1 MKRNIFAVLA
11 LSAVA
16 AAAVPG
22 TALANT
28 SAGARVVNV
37 VEVTYSDTS
46 GKNTFTAA
54 ASTTTTVNLVKSALN
69 ATTAPSGGAVAGLGC
84 LASVDTVSGGTMSAI
99 YALSA
104 TANGSDT
111 YSLTMGDNTPTTT
124 ANVTDITRT
133 YSTLTYD
140 GTVEAT
146 NPASRILGSA
156 IPVGVG
162 AADTLLFPGGSL
174 NGFAANDIVL
184 VEIGPVGGKVK
195 RAFKVAEVSQGT
207 PASHANADG
216 TTAYTTGKLSDAQA
230 EVQGYLKLA
239 AYDNTTVTLNGTSF
253 TFGGDSVPPDF
264 TTAATAPTLGV
275 PVGEMVLVQVDVKAS
290 ASTVTA
296 DGFVGYT
303 LNATN
308 GTNSTNLT
316 CTAGFYKRS
325 QLSIQKEVRNTA
337 NTTWG
342 GTATGNPQDI
352 LEYRIT
358 VKNNGGQAAM
368 VSIKDAVPA
377 YTTLVTHNTYGD
389 KAGGSVF
396 ATITD
401 KDGKTVAVTTAV
413 DAETQP
419 TGIKTGFGDAAGT
432 AATKAI
438 NFYLGDT
445 ATQSNGGTVP
455 SCSNGAQSTQ
465 SACQTS
471 GGTWLDTYTILY
483 QVRID

>member
-1 MKRNIFAVLA
+1 MKRNLFAVLA

-16 AAAVPG
+16 AAAVPA

-28 SAGARVVNV
+28 SAGAKVVNV

-54 ASTTTTVNLVKSALN
+54 ASTSTTVNLVPSALN
-69 ATTAPSGGAVAGLGC
+69 ATTAPSNGTVAGLGC
-84 LASVDTVSGGTMSAI
+84 LGSVDTVSGGTVSAI
-99 YALSA
+99 YAFSA
-104 TANGSDT
+104 TANGADS
-111 YSLTMGDNTPTTT
+111 YNLTMGPDVGGTT

-133 YSTLTYD
+133 YSTLTYN
-140 GTVEAT
+140 GTVEAV
-146 NPASRILGSA
+146 NPASRTLGSA

-174 NGFAANDIVL
+174 SGFEQNDIVL
-184 VEIGPVGGKVK
+184 VEIGPVGGKIK
-195 RAFKVAEVSQGT
+195 RAFKVAEVFQGT
-207 PASHANADG
+207 PASHTNNDG
-216 TTAYTTGKLSDAQA
+216 VTGYTTGKLTDAKA

-239 AYDNTTVTLNGTSF
+239 AYENTTVTLNGSSV
-253 TFGGDSVPPDF
+253 TFGGNNVAPAF
-264 TTAATAPTLGV
+264 LTAATAPTLGV
-275 PVGEMVLVQVDVKAS
+275 PVGEMVLVQVDIKAS
-290 ASTVTA
+290 ASSVTA
-296 DGFVGYT
+296 DGYVGYT

-308 GTNSTNLT
+308 GTKSTDLT

-337 NTTWG
+337 NNTWG

-401 KDGKTVAVTTAV
+401 KAGKIVAVTTAV
-413 DAETQP
+413 DVDAQP
-419 TGIKTGFGDAAGT
+419 TSIKTGFGDAAGT

-438 NFYLGDT
+438 NFYLGDSSS
-445 ATQSNGGTVP
+445 QNNGGTVP

-471 GGTWLDTYTILY
+471 GGIWLDTYTILY